1 MDADKRP
8 STLYEATRLAH
19 DVVWQITRHMAE
31 HGVTRAALAQ
41 QMKVTPGRIS
51 QILSGDGNL
60 TLKTLAAVTRA
71 LDAQAEIRIV
81 SRDAYSDDGVAAAD
95 RVRSGAG
102 PGSP

>member
-31 HGVTRAALAQ
+31 HGITRAALAQ

-51 QILSGDGNL
+51 QILSGDENL
-60 TLKTLAAVTRA
+60 TLRTLAAVTRA

-81 SRDAYSDDGVAAAD
+81 SRDAYSDNGVAAAD
-95 RVRSGAG
+95 RTRPGAG
-102 PGSP
+102 PGRP